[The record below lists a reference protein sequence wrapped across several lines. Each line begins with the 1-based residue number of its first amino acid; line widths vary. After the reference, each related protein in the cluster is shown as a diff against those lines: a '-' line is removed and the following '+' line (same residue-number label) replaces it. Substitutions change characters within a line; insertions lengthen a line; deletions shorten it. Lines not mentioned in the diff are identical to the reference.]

1 VCDAAC
7 FAPLALDS
15 IHHWPLFTEE
25 EEMIATTDTKLGGTK
40 LPESQEIA
48 TKLSESQQL
57 AAKLPKLNMPLPGPN
72 AKRVVELDTKY
83 VSPSYTRDYPLVA
96 KRGQGAMIEDVDGNV
111 FLDFAAGIA
120 VCATGHCHP
129 EVVAAIQKQAAELIH
144 LSGTDFYYE
153 GMPLLAEKLSSISP
167 GKESKLVYFGN
178 SGAEAI
184 EAAIKLVKYHT
195 KRDKLIAFHGAF
207 HGRTMGA
214 LSLTASRAI
223 QRRGFG
229 TLLSGVFH
237 MPYPDTYRGTYGVRP
252 ECAAADCLSY
262 LENELFRR
270 RVDPEEVA
278 GIFIEPIQGEG
289 GYILAPAEFLQGL
302 QKICGKYGIMLVADE
317 VQSGMGRTG
326 KWWAVDHA
334 GVEPDIICTAKGIAS
349 GMPLSAVIARESVMD
364 WKPGAHAS
372 TFGGNPVCIAASL
385 ATLHLLETK
394 YMANAKRVGEF
405 ILRRTADWTQKFKNV
420 GEVRG
425 RGLMIGIE
433 LVKDQKTKEK
443 AQEMR
448 NRIIQAAYHK
458 GLLILGSGDTTV
470 RFCPPL
476 LIDEEQAEF
485 AVKTLEECFR
495 EEEAK

>member
-1 VCDAAC
+1 
-7 FAPLALDS
+7 
-15 IHHWPLFTEE
+15 
-25 EEMIATTDTKLGGTK
+25 MIATTDTKSTHDTANQTK
-40 LPESQEIA
+40 F
-48 TKLSESQQL
+48 
-57 AAKLPKLNMPLPGPN
+57 PKLNMALPGPN
-72 AKRVVELDTKY
+72 AQRVVEKDKKY

-96 KRGQGAMIEDVDGNV
+96 KRGYGAMVVDVDGNT

-153 GMPLLAEKLSSISP
+153 GMPALAEKLSSIAP
-167 GKESKLVYFGN
+167 GSEPKRVYFGN

-184 EAAIKLVKYHT
+184 EAAIKLAKYHT
-195 KRDKLIAFHGAF
+195 KRDKLIGFHGAF

-214 LSLTASRAI
+214 LSITASRAV
-223 QRRGFG
+223 QRKGFG

-252 ECAAADCLSY
+252 ESASADCLSY

-302 QKICGKYGIMLVADE
+302 QKICRKYGILLIADE

-326 KWWAVDHA
+326 KWWAVDHAA

-349 GMPLSAVIARESVMD
+349 GMPLSAVIARESVMN

-385 ATLHLLETK
+385 ATIQLLESQC
-394 YMANAKRVGEF
+394 MANATRVGEF
-405 ILRRTADWTQKFKNV
+405 ILKRTADWTKKFKSV

-443 AQEMR
+443 APELR
-448 NRIIQAAYHK
+448 NRLVDAAYHK
-458 GLLILGSGDTTV
+458 GLLILGSGDTTI

-476 LIDEEQAEF
+476 VIDEQQAEF
-485 AVKTLEECFR
+485 AVKTLEELLAK
-495 EEEAK
+495 EEAK